1 MKQQLIADA
10 QEQLRD
16 LESKRRKAQARLKAK
31 RGQLI
36 REVQQDTPDLFGDR
50 QSNSPEK
57 LFNPEIS
64 PAAIDKALEPIR
76 AEIAEY
82 DRQIEKWSKDLL
94 RLVDMPETDLFS
106 QQTAA

>member
-1 MKQQLIADA
+1 MKKQLITEA

-16 LESKRRKAQARLKAK
+16 LESGLRKAKARLKVK

-36 REVQQDTPDLFGDR
+36 REVQQDTPDLFGERRSD
-50 QSNSPEK
+50 SPQK
-57 LFNPEIS
+57 LFNPATS

-82 DRQIEKWSKDLL
+82 ERQIEKWTKDLV
-94 RLVDMPETDLFS
+94 RLADMPETDLFT
-106 QQTAA
+106 QTKVA